1 MEVPA
6 QIKAAAQVLINIY
19 GDAFDYLGKYE
30 GADAY
35 LYRFPDNASTGLPY
49 IYLFKNGITTEITGF
64 EALDLLN
71 VLVGNLDENKV
82 E

>member
-1 MEVPA
+1 METPQQV
-6 QIKAAAQVLINIY
+6 KEAAKDLINTY
-19 GDAFDYLGKYE
+19 GDSFDYLGKYE

-35 LYRFPDNASTGLPY
+35 LYCFPDNSSTGFPY
-49 IYLFKNGITTEITGF
+49 IYLFKNGKTTEITGF

-71 VLVGNLDENKV
+71 LLIENLDEGGV

>member
-1 MEVPA
+1 MKVPA
-6 QIKAAAQVLINIY
+6 QIKAAAQVLINTY
-19 GDAFDYLGKYE
+19 GDAFDYLGKYQ

-35 LYRFPDNASTGLPY
+35 LYRFPDNSSTGFPY
-49 IYLFKNGITTEITGF
+49 IYLFKSGITTEITGF

-71 VLVGNLDENKV
+71 LLVENLDESGI